1 MIAGPILFATPVA
14 ACTFVLA
21 LAVAAGAA
29 TGDPPGGGSGTPVVC
44 AATGQIAGL
53 TAAQSGNAEVI
64 VAVAES
70 MAMGSR
76 LVARMSLMAGYT
88 ESGLVDLG
96 PEPGSD
102 SLGLFQQRA
111 SQGWGTQAEEE
122 DPASATAMFV
132 SALLHLPGWKSMPP
146 WTAVQEV
153 QRSRF
158 LDGSNYQANWD
169 VAGNILTQV
178 GDLGPRAGCGALL
191 DAIPAGPTA
200 RFGLPIGYTIPAS
213 ADAAEVEALT
223 YALAQLG
230 KPYVWGGAGPG
241 AFDCS
246 GLTMMAWA
254 SAGFVLIHNTLDQKD
269 EGTAVVDPATI
280 SPGDLLLIPGADGT
294 LAAPGHV
301 GIYLGYGLVE
311 SATDPAQGVI
321 VQSWSDF
328 TAGGLSMVRHI
339 A

>member
-1 MIAGPILFATPVA
+1 MTARLALFGAAVAGCA
-14 ACTFVLA
+14 FVLA
-21 LAVAAGAA
+21 VVVTAAA
-29 TGDPPGGGSGTPVVC
+29 TGFGAPAGSTGSVVAC
-44 AATGQIAGL
+44 AETGQIPGL
-53 TAAQSGNAEVI
+53 TASQSGNAEVI
-64 VAVAES
+64 VAVAEG
-70 MAMGSR
+70 MASGSP
-76 LVARMSLMAGYT
+76 LVARMSLMAAYT
-88 ESGLVDLG
+88 ESTLVDLG
-96 PEPGSD
+96 PEAGSD

-111 SQGWGTQAEEE
+111 SQGWGTPAEEE

-132 SALLHLPGWKSMPP
+132 SALVRLPGWESIPP

-158 LDGSNYQANWD
+158 GDGSNYQANWD
-169 VAGNILTQV
+169 LAGTILTQV
-178 GDLGPRAGCGALL
+178 DNLGSGAGCGALL
-191 DAIPAGPTA
+191 DAIPAGPAA
-200 RFGLPIGYTIPAS
+200 RFGLPVGYTIPVS
-213 ADAAEVEALT
+213 ADAAEVEAVT

-254 SAGFVLIHNTLDQKD
+254 SAGVPLLHNTLDQKG
-269 EGTAVVDPATI
+269 EGTAVTDLAAI
-280 SPGDLLLIPGADGT
+280 SPGDLVLIPGADGT

-321 VQSWSDF
+321 VQIWSDF
-328 TAGGLSMVRHI
+328 TAGGLSGVRHV

>member
-1 MIAGPILFATPVA
+1 MIARLTLLAPPVA
-14 ACTFVLA
+14 ACLFVLA
-21 LAVAAGAA
+21 LAVTAGAA
-29 TGDPPGGGSGTPVVC
+29 TGDLQAGGSGTPVVC
-44 AATGQIAGL
+44 AETGQITGL

-70 MAMGSR
+70 MATGSR
-76 LVARMSLMAGYT
+76 LVARMSLMAAYT

-96 PEPGSD
+96 PAAGSD

-111 SQGWGTQAEEE
+111 SQGWGTPAEEE

-132 SALLHLPGWKSMPP
+132 SALLGLTGLRSMPP

-158 LDGSNYQANWD
+158 ADGSNYQANWG
-169 VAGNILTQV
+169 VAGNILTQL
-178 GDLGPRAGCGALL
+178 GDLGSGAGCGGLL

-254 SAGFVLIHNTLDQKD
+254 SAGFPLLHSTLDQKD
-269 EGTAVVDPATI
+269 EGTAVVDLAAI
-280 SPGDLLLIPGADGT
+280 SPGDLLLIPGSDGT

-321 VQSWSDF
+321 VQSWTDF
-328 TAGGLSMVRHI
+328 TAGGLSTVRHI